1 MYISEFQREYNDKS
15 YLIEREVM
23 PATYIYGLTL
33 EDIELIERGKEYPWI
48 QFAKKSVKWKIDPID
63 KHKLWLYK
71 NDSIGLII
79 DEMYKLPCEAKE
91 AVTSIILGFSADEVD
106 KRLSYTKKHKKE
118 LSDYQISDTVYQFYF
133 PDRKENVEKYRDV
146 DEEYDEDEV
155 SEDMKEYLDELKDP
169 NFVCNKNIASC
180 DM

>member
-1 MYISEFQREYNDKS
+1 MSFMYISEFQREYNDKS

-91 AVTSIILGFSADEVD
+91 AVNKLNG
-106 KRLSYTKKHKKE
+106 KE
-118 LSDYQISDTVYQFYF
+118 
-133 PDRKENVEKYRDV
+133 E
-146 DEEYDEDEV
+146 
-155 SEDMKEYLDELKDP
+155 
-169 NFVCNKNIASC
+169 
-180 DM
+180 